1 MVRTMNDFERCIKER
16 HLIKI
21 KATSEMIEKEITTAE
36 YDLERSKES
45 MKDEDYKWASVQ
57 AYYSMFH
64 AAKALVLKKGYREK
78 SHYCLIIAVRELYV
92 KDGTMNDEL
101 ADTLELC
108 MHLRH
113 DADYGLIYDK
123 ESADTAIH
131 YAQQFLSK
139 TKKLL

>member
-1 MVRTMNDFERCIKER
+1 MNEFERCIKEH
-16 HLIKI
+16 HLLKI
-21 KATSEMIEKEITTAE
+21 KATKEMIDKEITSAE
-36 YDLERSKES
+36 YDFLRSKES
-45 MKDEDYKWASVQ
+45 IRDEDYKWASVQ

-78 SHYCLIIAVRELYV
+78 SHYCLIVAIRELYV
-92 KDGTMNDEL
+92 KDDIMNDEL

-123 ESADTAIH
+123 ESAETAIR
-131 YAQQFLSK
+131 YAQQFLSVA
-139 TKKLL
+139 KKLL